1 MNIQNIRCR
10 PHWAARQT
18 TSMAVGL
25 LCALSILHASDAP
38 AFGASLSRSVNVNGS
53 PSVVWSQI
61 GPFCSIKDWHPVIGT
76 CSEDGANPP
85 TRTLVTKDGLAKF
98 VEPQMA
104 RSDADH
110 FYSYTFKSSPFPVS
124 HYMGTIWVVSAG
136 AGASTVYWTG
146 TYTPAP
152 GKEKQAHAAFAGVYD
167 AGLAALKTRFS
178 H

>member
-1 MNIQNIRCR
+1 MNSQSIAS
-10 PHWAARQT
+10 HGHVSARQT
-18 TSMAVGL
+18 TSIAIGL
-25 LCALSILHASDAP
+25 LSALIILHASDAP
-38 AFGASLSRSVNVNGS
+38 AFGASLSRSVNVNRS
-53 PSVVWSQI
+53 PSEVWSQI

-85 TRTLVTKDGLAKF
+85 TRTLVTKDGMATF

-124 HYMGTIWVVSAG
+124 HYMGTIWVVPAG
-136 AGASTVYWTG
+136 AGASTIYWTG

-152 GKEKQAHAAFAGVYD
+152 GKEKQAHAAFAGVYN
-167 AGLAALKTRFS
+167 AGLVALKSRFT